1 MNEENILIK
10 KAQNGDMNAFRDLVE
25 HYKKIIF
32 YFAYDLTGN
41 HHDAE
46 DLSQEVFI
54 KMFRSLQEFRGEA
67 KLSSW
72 LYRIAV
78 NTWISFTRT
87 GSYKLRASQEPIEE
101 EKLALYN
108 TFSELSGGDPEKS
121 AEASFIQMHI
131 QQALR
136 GLSPRERSVFV
147 LRHYHELRLTEI
159 GEMLNIAEGTVKS
172 ILYRAVKKLQK
183 SLEFYRS
190 DSKRENVK

>member
-78 NTWISFTRT
+78 NTWISYTRT

-101 EKLALYN
+101 EKLALHN
-108 TFSELSGGDPEKS
+108 TFSELSGGDPEKILRS
-121 AEASFIQMHI
+121 LLCKNIFKRL
-131 QQALR
+131 LR
-136 GLSPRERSVFV
+136 GFHRVNALSLCSGIIKNCE
-147 LRHYHELRLTEI
+147 
-159 GEMLNIAEGTVKS
+159 
-172 ILYRAVKKLQK
+172 
-183 SLEFYRS
+183 
-190 DSKRENVK
+190 